1 MPKQERITYLLSKLY
16 NGNINRSELDELQM
30 FFNNKIESDLY
41 FNNSL
46 DSINQTI
53 PLIKE
58 ETSSSMWNT
67 IEQHTKIRKLKN
79 RRNFQ
84 STKWIAAV
92 SILILGITTLFFQF
106 QPPTFH
112 IAENNSKLPK
122 TLYLPDSSKIILSA
136 HSSIKY
142 AKDFN
147 KNRNVSLFGEAFFEV
162 KRIRCT
168 LYY

>member
-79 RRNFQ
+79 RR
-84 STKWIAAV
+84 
-92 SILILGITTLFFQF
+92 
-106 QPPTFH
+106 
-112 IAENNSKLPK
+112 
-122 TLYLPDSSKIILSA
+122 KISNPQNGLQQLV
-136 HSSIKY
+136 
-142 AKDFN
+142 F
-147 KNRNVSLFGEAFFEV
+147 
-162 KRIRCT
+162 
-168 LYY
+168 